1 MHTYLYV
8 CMSFSHQRY
17 QARLK
22 RIVDLVTQYISN
34 GDGSSQITQDTI
46 LTPHTFDVEIDP
58 FATSSI
64 KPDITIVNRPGREV
78 FLVEVAVP
86 FGGPIHK

>member
-1 MHTYLYV
+1 M
-8 CMSFSHQRY
+8 
-17 QARLK
+17 
-22 RIVDLVTQYISN
+22 VDLVTQHIPNS
-34 GDGSSQITQDTI
+34 DGSRQIVKDTT
-46 LTPHTFDVEIDP
+46 LTPQTFDVEIDP

>member
-1 MHTYLYV
+1 M
-8 CMSFSHQRY
+8 
-17 QARLK
+17 A
-22 RIVDLVTQYISN
+22 QYIPN
-34 GDGSSQITQDTI
+34 TDGSRQIVKDTT
-46 LTPHTFDVEIDP
+46 LTHRTFDVEIDP